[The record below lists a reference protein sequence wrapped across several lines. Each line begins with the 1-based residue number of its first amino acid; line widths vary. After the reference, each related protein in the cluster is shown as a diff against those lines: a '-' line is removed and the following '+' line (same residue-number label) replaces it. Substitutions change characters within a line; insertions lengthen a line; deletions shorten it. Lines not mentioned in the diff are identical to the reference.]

1 MGVRLCSGK
10 EYHAYQ
16 DECSDRQVILGN
28 YLQDVYKRQLE
39 EFTKD
44 VLNDMERVAVQLVAF
59 KDGKTAAIKP
69 AVSVE
74 IRIDT
79 CLLYTSRCV

>member
-1 MGVRLCSGK
+1 MENSFARIVEPNTKL
-10 EYHAYQ
+10 
-16 DECSDRQVILGN
+16 L
-28 YLQDVYKRQLE
+28 LE

-79 CLLYTSRCV
+79 VKFYKLIRLPWILTSLKNRL